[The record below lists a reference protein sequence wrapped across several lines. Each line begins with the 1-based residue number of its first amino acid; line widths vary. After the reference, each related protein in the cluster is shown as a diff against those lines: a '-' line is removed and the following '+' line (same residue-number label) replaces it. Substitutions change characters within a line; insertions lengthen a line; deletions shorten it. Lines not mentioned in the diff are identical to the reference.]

1 MTDAVLERVR
11 LIAAQTFGLTLDRIT
26 PASTPDTVKE
36 WDSLQH
42 VNLIVALEQAFKLQ
56 FTPEE
61 LEQTVSI
68 KQIERLIEEKL
79 ARTSRGRGV

>member
-26 PASTPDTVKE
+26 PASTPDTVEK

-42 VNLIVALEQAFKLQ
+42 VNLVVALEQGFELQ

-61 LEQTVSI
+61 LERILSI
-68 KQIERLIEEKL
+68 KQIAGLVEEKL
-79 ARTSRGRGV
+79 ARTSRGQGL

>member
-1 MTDAVLERVR
+1 MTDAVLKRVR
-11 LIAAQTFGLTLDRIT
+11 LIAAETFGLTLDRIT
-26 PASTPDTVKE
+26 PASAPDTVEK

-42 VNLIVALEQAFKLQ
+42 VNLIVALEQGFKLQ

-68 KQIERLIEEKL
+68 KQIARLIEEKL
-79 ARTSRGRGV
+79 ARIPRGKGP